1 VEMIDLKTFTRVAS
15 ADVGQMAGG
24 IDVVGG
30 GSQALR

>member
-1 VEMIDLKTFTRVAS
+1 MIDLKSFTRVAS